1 MASPPNF
8 IISPGSPSGR
18 ADFFLPIFANPFLIT
33 LVLIIKVSPE
43 LANFI
48 SGMLRSQQKTDA

>member
-8 IISPGSPSGR
+8 RISPGTPS
-18 ADFFLPIFANPFLIT
+18 DPTDLFLPIFAYLFLIT
-33 LVLIIKVSPE
+33 LALIIKVSTE

-48 SGMLRSQQKTDA
+48 SGVLRLQQKTDA